1 MGRVFLDANVVIDFL
16 ERKEAETRNRLKS
29 NTLYI
34 TPLSIHILLYLMR
47 LRIPYSKLT
56 EIKQYFSIIEF
67 NESIMY
73 SALGGPTDDFED
85 NVQLHSAAEA
95 ECDLFLTEDKR
106 LIGMK
111 FFGKTRITGIQALQ

>member
-34 TPLSIHILLYLMR
+34 TPLSIHILLYLMK
-47 LRIPYSKLT
+47 LRISYPKLT

>member
-34 TPLSIHILLYLMR
+34 TPLSIHILLYLMK
-47 LRIPYSKLT
+47 LRISYPKLT

-73 SALGGPTDDFED
+73 SALGGPTDDF
-85 NVQLHSAAEA
+85 
-95 ECDLFLTEDKR
+95 
-106 LIGMK
+106 
-111 FFGKTRITGIQALQ
+111 